1 MSYVSPLP
9 SAPRVDFRRYL
20 GWLAAALGMLS
31 VIAIIL
37 LVSNVSAANRQRD
50 AALAEQQRSFG
61 VMLQARSLESTL
73 TKAEAALGRY
83 VLSSDIDV
91 GRFYYQEWRRAGA
104 IIDRLERDTREDPA
118 QQAMLRRLRL
128 TYDERG
134 RELSQ
139 SALRTA
145 YGQGMNGIGLY
156 HQAARAESLQQMAD
170 LLNDLIASERR
181 NLSSRSRDATEL
193 VNSSNRIASRLS
205 MFGILLI
212 LGAGLLAWLTARAVG
227 QRRLA
232 DRDMEA
238 SALRAEVLEEA
249 VALRTAELSD
259 ANERLRAEAA
269 ERAAAEAQLR
279 QAHKMEA
286 VGKLTG
292 GIAHDFNNMLAVVT
306 GGLELARRR
315 IHNRPTEAMQQIDKA
330 MEGAVRAAALTR
342 RLLAFSRAEPLM
354 PAAHDPAALIAG
366 MTDLLD
372 RSLGEQI
379 RVHTD
384 LAPGAWPIWVDRLQL
399 ENAILNLA
407 VNARDAMERGGILT
421 IRTANRL
428 LSPGHQAD
436 LDPGDYLAIEVS
448 DDGCGMSAEVLD
460 RVFEPFFTTK
470 PVGLGTGLGLSQVFG
485 FVGQSSGKV
494 LIASAPGR
502 GTTVTLLL
510 PRYTGLLAVPADAAP
525 ARPVE
530 IDATGRTILVIE
542 DDARVLSATVDT
554 LIELGHRPI
563 ACNRPERA
571 ADLLAASGPV
581 DLILSDVVM
590 AGMSGPELVSMLV
603 RQAPDAAVLFV
614 TGFTGEADEADFGG
628 YPVLRKPFSMRA
640 LELAVDSA
648 CDQRPGVTPIAA

>member
-1 MSYVSPLP
+1 MSYVFPP

-20 GWLAAALGMLS
+20 GWLAAALAALS

-37 LVSNVSAANRQRD
+37 LVGNVSIASRQRD

-61 VMLQARSLESTL
+61 VMLQARTLESTL

-104 IIDRLERDTREDPA
+104 IMNRLDRDTRQDA
-118 QQAMLRRLRL
+118 GQQAMLRQLRV

-139 SALRTA
+139 SALRTN

-156 HQAARAESLQQMAD
+156 HQAARAESLQQMTAT
-170 LLNDLIASERR
+170 LNQLIASERR
-181 NLSSRSRDATEL
+181 NLAGRSRDAAML
-193 VNSSNRIASRLS
+193 VDNANRIAWNLS
-205 MFGILLI
+205 LFGILLI

-249 VALRTAELSD
+249 VALRTAELID

-269 ERAAAEAQLR
+269 DRAVAEAQLR

-315 IHNRPTEAMQQIDKA
+315 IHGEPAEAVHQIDKA

-354 PAAHDPAALIAG
+354 PGAHDPAELIGG

-372 RSLGEQI
+372 RTLGERI
-379 RVHTD
+379 RVRTD
-384 LAPGAWPIWVDRLQL
+384 LEPGAWPVWVDRHQL

-407 VNARDAMERGGILT
+407 VNARDAMERGGVLT
-421 IRTANRL
+421 IRAANRNV
-428 LSPGHQAD
+428 SAGEEGD
-436 LDPGDYLAIEVS
+436 LDAGDYLSIEVS
-448 DDGCGMSAEVLD
+448 DDGCGMAADVLD

-470 PVGLGTGLGLSQVFG
+470 PVGQGTGLGLSQVFG
-485 FVGQSSGKV
+485 FVGQSAGKV
-494 LIASAPGR
+494 LIASRPGA

-510 PRYTGLLAVPADAAP
+510 PRHMGAVSGRTEPAP
-525 ARPVE
+525 ARALAPGPS
-530 IDATGRTILVIE
+530 GRSILVIE
-542 DDARVLSATVDT
+542 DDLRVLSATIDS
-554 LIELGHRPI
+554 LAELGHRTI
-563 ACNRPERA
+563 ACDRPEKA
-571 ADLLAASGPV
+571 AGLLAQAGQV

-590 AGMSGPELVSMLV
+590 AGMSGPELVSTLV

-614 TGFTGEADEADFGG
+614 TGFTGDAGEADFGG
-628 YPVLRKPFSMRA
+628 YPVLRKPFTMRA
-640 LELAVDSA
+640 LELAIDRA
-648 CDQRPGVTPIAA
+648 CGEPPAATPIAA